1 MNTFGALIERLFER
15 RERGPRAPG
24 YRKRRKVEIAH
35 RFAVADHQR
44 DGLTAKA
51 REALRQ
57 HRLVRESRDHAIAV
71 AAGDIPGGEDCGD
84 SGMGA
89 LKRLDVAENERG
101 VRVRRSDRTRRQRLG
116 RPFVSAEDFR
126 AGEFANAVEA
136 RDTPPNRGLL
146 RQLRNVAGA
155 EVMRLLHGVENG
167 SIAGAAA
174 QHSRERVLD
183 CLFAGPGLPSQQP
196 DRGGEDAWRAN
207 AALRGAMRVQSGA
220 QLCHYGL
227 VVAEALDRFNR
238 TPFRLPNGG
247 QAGANRLAV
256 DQHGAGSAIAGVAAD
271 LDARQ
276 AALLAQ
282 DMTEAFERRSGKA
295 RRFPVEGQRDAGRAF
310 EHQTTPPVWRSA
322 QASIARLSNVNAA
335 SRR

>member
-1 MNTFGALIERLFER
+1 MSAG
-15 RERGPRAPG
+15 RGLQVTGNVARS
-24 YRKRRKVEIAH
+24 RSRIV
-35 RFAVADHQR
+35 FAVADHQR

-57 HRLVRESRDHAIAV
+57 HRLVRESRYHAIAV

-155 EVMRLLHGVENG
+155 EVMC
-167 SIAGAAA
+167 A
-174 QHSRERVLD
+174 
-183 CLFAGPGLPSQQP
+183 CF
-196 DRGGEDAWRAN
+196 
-207 AALRGAMRVQSGA
+207 
-220 QLCHYGL
+220 
-227 VVAEALDRFNR
+227 
-238 TPFRLPNGG
+238 T
-247 QAGANRLAV
+247 
-256 DQHGAGSAIAGVAAD
+256 
-271 LDARQ
+271 
-276 AALLAQ
+276 
-282 DMTEAFERRSGKA
+282 
-295 RRFPVEGQRDAGRAF
+295 
-310 EHQTTPPVWRSA
+310 
-322 QASIARLSNVNAA
+322 A
-335 SRR
+335 SRMAR